1 MQWIALLLNLAV
13 LSYQEVTI
21 HLLEFGTFQNY
32 WKNYQNRVILIMKVR
47 LDANHNLTN
56 KFWIWKPK
64 SAWRAI
70 KNPIT
75 KPNPTMRTTPIPSS
89 DLTTWILNLI
99 IFRNLFGRWK
109 WRWKCWW
116 WSTRTIKRL
125 KVNFSF
131 HYYAYHMSHVSI
143 ILTLRSISPVSSE
156 DEVFN
161 EDDAVDFFKVQS
173 ESEQVCMT
181 CVFYVEIKLMSR
193 S

>member
-1 MQWIALLLNLAV
+1 MQWIALRLNLVV

-21 HLLEFGTFQNY
+21 HPLEFGTFQNY

-47 LDANHNLTN
+47 LDADHNLTN

-89 DLTTWILNLI
+89 DLTTRILNLI

-116 WSTRTIKRL
+116 WSTRTIRWL
-125 KVNFSF
+125 KVISHLLVITPFLLISFSCL
-131 HYYAYHMSHVSI
+131 YAS
-143 ILTLRSISPVSSE
+143 LTLTISIKL
-156 DEVFN
+156 
-161 EDDAVDFFKVQS
+161 FFKFCSLLNHIIEATEKTAV
-173 ESEQVCMT
+173 
-181 CVFYVEIKLMSR
+181 
-193 S
+193 

>member
-1 MQWIALLLNLAV
+1 MQWIALPLNLVV

-21 HLLEFGTFQNY
+21 HPLEFGTFQNY

-47 LDANHNLTN
+47 LDADHNLTN

-89 DLTTWILNLI
+89 DLTTRILNLI

-116 WSTRTIKRL
+116 WSTRTIRRL
-125 KVNFSF
+125 KV
-131 HYYAYHMSHVSI
+131 SHI
-143 ILTLRSISPVSSE
+143 IWVI
-156 DEVFN
+156 FYN
-161 EDDAVDFFKVQS
+161 FKVNITGIVRRRSLQWRWCCGFFQS
-173 ESEQVCMT
+173 PIRKWTGTYICIA
-181 CVFYVEIKLMSR
+181 CVFYPDWD
-193 S
+193 

>member
-32 WKNYQNRVILIMKVR
+32 WKSYQNRVILIMKVR
-47 LDANHNLTN
+47 LDADHNLTN

-75 KPNPTMRTTPIPSS
+75 KPDPTMRTTPIPSS
-89 DLTTWILNLI
+89 DLTTRILNLI

-125 KVNFSF
+125 KVNFNS
-131 HYYAYHMSHVSI
+131 HYYAYHMSHISI

-156 DEVFN
+156 EEVFN

-173 ESEQVCMT
+173 ENEQVCLT
-181 CVFYVEIKLMSR
+181 WGFYVEIKLMSR

>member
-1 MQWIALLLNLAV
+1 MQWIALLLNLVV

-32 WKNYQNRVILIMKVR
+32 WKSYQNRVILIMKVR

-89 DLTTWILNLI
+89 DLTTRILNLI

-125 KVNFSF
+125 KVNSLLRI
-131 HYYAYHMSHVSI
+131 AYESYFYNFNIKVDITRFVRRWSLQWRWCCGLFQGPIRKWTGMYVWHAYFM
-143 ILTLRSISPVSSE
+143 LR
-156 DEVFN
+156 
-161 EDDAVDFFKVQS
+161 
-173 ESEQVCMT
+173 
-181 CVFYVEIKLMSR
+181 
-193 S
+193 